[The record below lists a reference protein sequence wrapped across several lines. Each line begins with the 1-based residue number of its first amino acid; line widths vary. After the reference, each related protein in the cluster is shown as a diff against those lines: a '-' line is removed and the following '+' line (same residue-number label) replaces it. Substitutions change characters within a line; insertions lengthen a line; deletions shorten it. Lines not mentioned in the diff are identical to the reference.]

1 MYDESS
7 YRILMALREKEVARF
22 KDLKS
27 IVSNP
32 RMLTIK
38 LKKLK
43 SLELVEVKNGF
54 YTLTHKGL
62 KVSRILED
70 LDKALHTHE
79 LKIKN
84 LERIPHYH
92 YIPVVKKYCELLID
106 TFGERLVS
114 IMLFGSIA
122 RGNWDYNSDVDMLII
137 AKGWEDKP
145 VWSRIREVR
154 KVKEKLEESLE
165 YSEVLRAGYH
175 PIIQNYTLSVEE
187 AGRFNRI
194 YLDAVI
200 DGIIL
205 YDRDDFLSRILQ
217 SVRRR
222 LEEMGS
228 MRITLPNKRFYWVLK
243 RDLKAG
249 EVIILG

>member
-1 MYDESS
+1 VYDEYS
-7 YRILMALREKEVARF
+7 YRILIALREKSVARF

-27 IVSNP
+27 IVSNS

-38 LKKLK
+38 LKRLK

-54 YTLTHKGL
+54 YTLTYKGL

-70 LDKALHTHE
+70 LDEALHLHE
-79 LKIKN
+79 PKVKN

-92 YIPVVKKYCELLID
+92 YTPVVKKYCELLID

-122 RGNWDYNSDVDMLII
+122 RGDWNYDSDIDILII

-154 KVKEKLEESLE
+154 KVKERLEVSPE
-165 YSEVLRAGYH
+165 YSEALKAGYH

-187 AGRFNRI
+187 ARKFNRI

-205 YDRDDFLSRILQ
+205 YDRDEFLSRILQ
-217 SVRRR
+217 SVRKR

-228 MRITLPNKRFYWVLK
+228 IRITFPNKRFCWVLK
-243 RDLKAG
+243 RDFKAG
-249 EVIILG
+249 EVIVLG